1 MSLMLK
7 IKEYFN
13 TFVLAVCAGMCIG
26 VGGTVYLMCTSK
38 LLGAVLFS
46 VGLLTILVFGLK
58 LFTGM
63 TGYLF
68 GERSKLK
75 YLITLILVWSGNF
88 TGTFLV
94 GLAVRNTRIA
104 LTIIPTAQVL
114 VATKLEDSWYSLMI
128 LGVFCG
134 LLMYIGVDSFKKLQD
149 NYSTLRTLMPII
161 CVATFIIAGFEHCI
175 ADMFYCAVAGLS
187 LKSVIMILVVT
198 VGNILG
204 SFIIPTA
211 SLCIKT
217 RS

>member
-1 MSLMLK
+1 MSLMRKLR
-7 IKEYFN
+7 EYFN
-13 TFVLAVCAGMCIG
+13 AFILAICAGMCIG

-75 YLITLILVWSGNF
+75 YLTTLILVWSGNF
-88 TGTFLV
+88 IGTFLV

-149 NYSTLRTLMPII
+149 NYSALRTLMPMI

-175 ADMFYCAVAGLS
+175 ANMFYCTVAGLS
-187 LKSVIMILVVT
+187 LESVIMILVVT

>member
-1 MSLMLK
+1 MRKLR
-7 IKEYFN
+7 EYFN
-13 TFVLAVCAGMCIG
+13 TFILAICAGMCIG
-26 VGGTVYLMCTSK
+26 IGGTVYLMCTSK

-75 YLITLILVWSGNF
+75 YLVTLILVWSGNF
-88 TGTFLV
+88 IGTFLV

-104 LTIIPTAQVL
+104 LTIIPAAQTL

-149 NYSTLRTLMPII
+149 NYGTLRTLMPII

-175 ADMFYCAVAGLS
+175 ANMFYCTVAGLS
-187 LKSVIMILVVT
+187 LESIIMILVVT

>member
-13 TFVLAVCAGMCIG
+13 TFILAVCAGMCIG

-75 YLITLILVWSGNF
+75 YLTTLILVWSGNF
-88 TGTFLV
+88 IGTFLV

-149 NYSTLRTLMPII
+149 NYSALRTLMPII

-175 ADMFYCAVAGLS
+175 ANMFYCTVAGLS

-198 VGNILG
+198 VGNIVG